1 MNGFDRQSFWDGVYK
16 SKSETEV
23 SWFEETPALSLNL
36 LRQAGLKPGMAF
48 VDVGGG
54 ASRLVNELDKI
65 EHLDVTVLDVSA
77 TALEK
82 AKSAMPDPSRV
93 EWVVSDVTTWS
104 PDRRYD
110 LWHDRAVFHF
120 LTAAEDQQAYIR
132 VMSAALN
139 DGGKAIIGTFAVDGP
154 EKCSGLPTVRYDAVG
169 LSSVLG
175 DRFKLISTCQHR
187 HTTPWNTVQSFQ
199 FSTFEKLT

>member
-16 SKSETEV
+16 SKSDTEV

-36 LRQAGLKPGMAF
+36 LRQAGLKPGMTV

-65 EHLDVTVLDVSA
+65 EHLDVTVLDVSSA
-77 TALEK
+77 ALEK
-82 AKSAMPDPSRV
+82 AKSAMADPSRV
-93 EWVVSDVTTWS
+93 EWVVSDVTTWT

-120 LTAAEDQQAYIR
+120 LTTTEDQQAYVS
-132 VMSAALN
+132 VMSAALKH
-139 DGGKAIIGTFAVDGP
+139 GGRAIIGTFAVDGP
-154 EKCSGLPTVRYDAVG
+154 EKCSGLPTARFDAAG

-175 DRFKLISTCQHR
+175 EGFKLISTCQHC
-187 HTTPWNTVQSFQ
+187 HTTPWNAVQSFQ
-199 FSTFEKLT
+199 FSTFERLA